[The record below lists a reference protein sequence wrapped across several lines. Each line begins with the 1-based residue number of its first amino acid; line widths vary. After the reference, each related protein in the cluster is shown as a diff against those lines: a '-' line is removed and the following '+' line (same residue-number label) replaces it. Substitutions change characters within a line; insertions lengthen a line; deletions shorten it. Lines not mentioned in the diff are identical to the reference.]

1 MGEMLV
7 DLELGDI
14 LLRLGKP
21 LLSLMVLPLSLPML
35 RPSLPLPTPLF
46 WLVLLQSL
54 LLSPLVVDQ
63 LNLDMELEGMLSC
76 EAMALEQVILLD
88 Q

>member
-1 MGEMLV
+1 
-7 DLELGDI
+7 
-14 LLRLGKP
+14 
-21 LLSLMVLPLSLPML
+21 
-35 RPSLPLPTPLF
+35 
-46 WLVLLQSL
+46 
-54 LLSPLVVDQ
+54 VVDQ